1 MSFGVDTITLVSF
14 TETGTPGALGT
25 YAMTEVLTDVPGC
38 RHRPLT
44 FKETAEADTDIA
56 TEMWKTTIPLFE
68 LSSTLLAAV
77 MATEAINQI
86 RVDGVTYHIIGGV
99 RPHKDFTDPF
109 KATIISQ
116 KQTG

>member
-1 MSFGVDTITLVSF
+1 MSFGSQTVTLVSF
-14 TETGTPGALGT
+14 AEAGNPGALGT
-25 YAMTEVLTDVPGC
+25 YAMTEILTEVPGC

-44 FKETAEADTDIA
+44 FQETAETDTDIA

-68 LSSTLLAAV
+68 LASTLLATV
-77 MATEAINQI
+77 MAIEAINEI
-86 RVDGVTYHIIGGV
+86 RIDGNTYEIIGGV
-99 RPHKDFTDPF
+99 RPHEDFTDPF